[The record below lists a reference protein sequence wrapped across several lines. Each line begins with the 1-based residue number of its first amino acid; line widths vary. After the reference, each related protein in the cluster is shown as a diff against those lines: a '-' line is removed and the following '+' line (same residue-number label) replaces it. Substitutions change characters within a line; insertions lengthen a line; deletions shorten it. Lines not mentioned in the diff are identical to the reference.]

1 VAGIS
6 KLRRI
11 LRLGRREDGIAALE
25 FALVIPILLLLVVG
39 GMDFGHMLY
48 IDHLITN
55 ASREG
60 ARYAAKYT
68 DPPVDP
74 TSSAIS
80 TYVKTTLNYNSFNLD
95 SLVVSGSYAGTTP
108 NRVATVTVTA
118 DKHWWILGSLPGFT
132 NPTTLTAKTAMAV
145 ERP

>member
-1 VAGIS
+1 MTRFL
-6 KLRRI
+6 KKRLLKFCRRQE
-11 LRLGRREDGIAALE
+11 GAAAVE
-25 FALVIPILLLLVVG
+25 FAIILPVLMLLILG
-39 GMDFGHMLY
+39 GMDLGHMLY

-55 ASREG
+55 AGREG

-68 DPPVDP
+68 NPPVDP

-80 TYVKTTLNYNSFNLD
+80 TYVKTTLNYTSFNLD
-95 SLVVSGSYAGTTP
+95 NLVVSGSYAGASP

-118 DKHWWILGSLPGFT
+118 DKHWWILGSVPGVT
-132 NPTTLTAKTAMAV
+132 DPKTLTAQTAMAV

>member
-1 VAGIS
+1 MTRFL
-6 KLRRI
+6 KKRLLKFCRRQE
-11 LRLGRREDGIAALE
+11 GAAAVE
-25 FALVIPILLLLVVG
+25 FAIILPVLMLLILG
-39 GMDFGHMLY
+39 GMDLGHMLY

-55 ASREG
+55 AGREG

-68 DPPVDP
+68 NPPVDP

-80 TYVKTTLNYNSFNLD
+80 TYVKTTLNYTSFNLD
-95 SLVVSGSYAGTTP
+95 NLVVSGSYAGASP

-132 NPTTLTAKTAMAV
+132 DSKTLTAQTAMAV